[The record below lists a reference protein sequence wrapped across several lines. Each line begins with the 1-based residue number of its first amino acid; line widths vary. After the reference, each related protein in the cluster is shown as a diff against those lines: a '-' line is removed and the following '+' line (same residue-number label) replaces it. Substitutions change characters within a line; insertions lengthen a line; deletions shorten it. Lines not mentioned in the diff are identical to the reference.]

1 MQRAG
6 GVEMNKR
13 ILNRHRTVI
22 KYAEPSSFYVSSCS
36 LNRRQIQQ
44 K

>member
-1 MQRAG
+1 
-6 GVEMNKR
+6 MNKR
-13 ILNRHRTVI
+13 ISNRHQNVI
-22 KYAEPSSFYVSSCS
+22 KYAKPSSFYVSSCS